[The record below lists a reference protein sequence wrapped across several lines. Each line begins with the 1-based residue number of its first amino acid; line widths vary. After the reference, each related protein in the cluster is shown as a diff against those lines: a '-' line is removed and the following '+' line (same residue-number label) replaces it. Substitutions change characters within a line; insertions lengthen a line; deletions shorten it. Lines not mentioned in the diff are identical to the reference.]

1 MATQPC
7 KCGFHND
14 PTHDCGCSPAQIQ
27 QYIARI
33 SGPLIDRVDIH
44 IDVPAVKYRE
54 LIANDTSENSATI
67 RERVAAARKVQQQRY
82 ANEKLFSNAQMGPR
96 LIRKYCSIDDAC
108 QRLLEQ
114 AITKKG
120 LTARAYDRIL
130 KVART
135 IVDLE
140 ASEKILS
147 PHISEAIQYRSLD
160 RNYWA

>member
-1 MATQPC
+1 MVTQPC

-27 QYIARI
+27 QDISRI
-33 SGPLIDRVDIH
+33 SGPLVDRTDIY

-54 LIANDTSENSATI
+54 LIANDPSKNSATI

-82 ANEKLFSNAQMGPR
+82 ASEKLFSNAQMGPR
-96 LIRKYCSIDDAC
+96 LIRKYCAIDDAC

-114 AITKKG
+114 AITKPG
-120 LTARAYDRIL
+120 LSARAYNRIL

-135 IVDLE
+135 IADLE
-140 ASEKILS
+140 GREKIFS
-147 PHISEAIQYRSLD
+147 TNISEVIQYRSLD

>member
-54 LIANDTSENSATI
+54 LIANDPSENSATI

-82 ANEKLFSNAQMGPR
+82 AR
-96 LIRKYCSIDDAC
+96 LSGSARIDPSRSSFLLCST
-108 QRLLEQ
+108 LL
-114 AITKKG
+114 
-120 LTARAYDRIL
+120 L
-130 KVART
+130 
-135 IVDLE
+135 
-140 ASEKILS
+140 
-147 PHISEAIQYRSLD
+147 P
-160 RNYWA
+160 